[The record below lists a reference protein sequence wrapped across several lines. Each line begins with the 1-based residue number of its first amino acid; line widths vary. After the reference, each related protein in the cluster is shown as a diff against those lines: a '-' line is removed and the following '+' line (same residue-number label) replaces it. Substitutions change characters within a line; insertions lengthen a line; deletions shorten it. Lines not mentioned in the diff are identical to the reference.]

1 MQLKENCKRIL
12 ENLVS
17 EELKIT
23 EIIKNEVK
31 ENVEEIESWLD
42 STNYEDIEIEKY
54 KELLTDFKTNYS
66 MFIIINSNLTTKN
79 LDSAD
84 NHKETK
90 GIEIYDE
97 ELDNKKYVE
106 HIKYVRNIID
116 ELNDINKELKI
127 FYYQEKIENN
137 NEEKYNTIKEQYDK
151 VNELAN
157 DLLVKFFIEKALSE
171 DYVIENMGAIK
182 TLYYKFKEDYNE
194 FSESFN
200 IFKQINK
207 KIKEKEDK
215 YIVLLDEL
223 NENINNNINNKINN
237 EETNKK
243 IQLTNGILDLLIDYD
258 SIIYKMNNGYE
269 VIDDEKLNTMLEKL
283 NNL

>member
-1 MQLKENCKRIL
+1 
-12 ENLVS
+12 
-17 EELKIT
+17 
-23 EIIKNEVK
+23 
-31 ENVEEIESWLD
+31 
-42 STNYEDIEIEKY
+42 
-54 KELLTDFKTNYS
+54 

-127 FYYQEKIENN
+127 FYYKEKNNINENN
-137 NEEKYNTIKEQYDK
+137 DLEKYNTIKEQYDK
-151 VNELAN
+151 VNELSN
-157 DLLVKFFIEKALSE
+157 DLLVKFFIEKTLSE
-171 DYVIENMGAIK
+171 EYVIENMESLK
-182 TLYYKFKEDYNE
+182 TLYDNFKDDYNE

-200 IFKQINK
+200 IFKQLNK

-223 NENINNNINNKINN
+223 NDNINN

-269 VIDDEKLNTMLEKL
+269 IVDVEKLNTMLEKL